1 MKKWLDNFKNMR
13 FLSRFADLIGL
24 LKICQNLHFDTS
36 KPFSRPTEYTTTKT
50 IRKQCTNLLLQPAT
64 EVRSWLNLF
73 KTIIADGEGV
83 LWIYDKPIPGAID
96 ALNQLKASGKQ
107 IYVCTNN
114 STQTRQQHAFKAE
127 RLGLNIRENE
137 VLCTAHATAQ
147 YLKDL
152 EFLKYAYVIGAE
164 ALTTELDAAGI
175 VLHNDSGPD
184 IMHETVEKFATEFRK
199 EANVGAVI
207 VGYDTHFSFCKLAK
221 AVTYLKNPN
230 CLFLATNVDASSY
243 TGDMVLPGTGSFV
256 AAIEY
261 CTGRKAFVIGKPSA
275 NMCTRYIQNGL
286 IQPANTLMIGDNY
299 HQTDMPFGHNLGFQ
313 TLLVGTGT
321 HTWSDVLHLKKL
333 NGNLAKHLMPDAYIP
348 KLADLNYFLPR

>member
-1 MKKWLDNFKNMR
+1 MS
-13 FLSRFADLIGL
+13 FLYRFADLIGR
-24 LKICQNLHFDTS
+24 LKICQNLHSDTS
-36 KPFSRPTEYTTTKT
+36 KPFSRQTENAAKK
-50 IRKQCTNLLLQPAT
+50 IARKQCTNLLLQPAT
-64 EVRSWLNLF
+64 EVRSWLNSF
-73 KTIIADGEGV
+73 NTIIADGEGV

-114 STQTRQQHAFKAE
+114 STQTRQQHTFKAE
-127 RLGLNIRENE
+127 RLGLNIH
-137 VLCTAHATAQ
+137 LQ
-147 YLKDL
+147 
-152 EFLKYAYVIGAE
+152 FLKYAYVIGAE

-184 IMHETVEKFATEFRK
+184 IMHETVAKFATEFRK

-221 AVTYLKNPN
+221 AATYLKNPD

-243 TGDMVLPGTGSFV
+243 TGDMMLPGTGSFV

-275 NMCTRYIQNGL
+275 NMCMQYIETGL
-286 IQPANTLMIGDNY
+286 IQPANTLMMGDNY
-299 HQTDMPFGHNLGFQ
+299 QTDMPFGHNLGFQ

-333 NGNLAKHLMPDAYIP
+333 NGNLAKHFMPDAYIP
-348 KLADLNYFLPR
+348 KFSDLNYFLRR